1 MPIVTLLT
9 DFGHQD
15 GFVGCLHGV
24 ILTRC
29 PCATIVDLCHEI
41 RAYDVRGASF
51 LLESVRPCFGA
62 GTIHVVVVDPGVG
75 GPRRPVLAEID
86 GQFFVAPDNGVLT
99 ASLEQARQSAVR
111 EITAAEFWR
120 HPVSHSFHGR
130 DIFAPVAGH
139 LAAGA
144 APDRFGPLIADPVRL
159 TLPRAHR
166 VHGQVQGAVIW
177 VDRFG
182 NCITNI
188 PGESAASG
196 ACVRHAGQR
205 LTVVDHFGGVPAGSS
220 AALVGST
227 GYVELFVNQG
237 DFAKSHSARAGD
249 EVTLDGGVVESG
261 QEDGQQIGRSAPH
274 ARFDSL

>member
-29 PCATIVDLCHEI
+29 PSATIVDLCHEI
-41 RAYDVRGASF
+41 RPYDVPGASF
-51 LLESVRPCFGA
+51 LLEGVRPCFGP
-62 GTIHVVVVDPGVG
+62 GTIHVAVVDPGVG
-75 GPRRPVLAEID
+75 GPRRPVLALID
-86 GQFFVAPDNGVLT
+86 GQFFVAPDNGLLT
-99 ASLEQARQSAVR
+99 APLERARQSAVR
-111 EITAAEFWR
+111 ELTAGEFWR

-139 LAAGA
+139 LAAGV

-159 TLPRAHR
+159 TLPRARHA
-166 VHGQVQGAVIW
+166 HGQVQGEVIW

-182 NCITNI
+182 NCVTNI
-188 PGESAASG
+188 PGESLASG
-196 ACVRHAGQR
+196 VCVWHAGQP
-205 LTVVDHFGGVPAGSS
+205 LAFVDHFGGVPAGSS
-220 AALVGST
+220 AALVGSS

-237 DFAKSHSARAGD
+237 DFAKSRSARVGD
-249 EVTLDGGVVESG
+249 EVILDGGAVESG
-261 QEDGQQIGRSAPH
+261 QDDGRHIGPSESR